1 MAAAWSSPNLL
12 FAIENL
18 ETSRVVRTE
27 CGFDPCLRL
36 FPSGLGTAHRL
47 FRLVGA
53 GDDPAAPVL
62 ARFGTDEA
70 LLFQSAQRAVERS
83 PVVAARRREI
93 AERGGDGPLPPAEKQ
108 DLRAREPHWRTRPSI
123 PSAVQPG

>member
-47 FRLVGA
+47 FRLVGD

-93 AERGGDGPLPPAEKQ
+93 AERGGAGPLQHAAQRE
-108 DLRAREPHWRTRPSI
+108 LRDRQPRWRHRLGI
-123 PSAVQPG
+123 KRAGA